1 MNKEEFLRILEQNL
15 YKLPLE
21 ERESAMQ
28 YYEEYLQEAGVEH
41 EQEAIAAL
49 GNPAQIAK
57 QLLADFV
64 VKEAEV
70 KSMKPKQSFQALWI
84 VIVALF
90 ASPIAFPL
98 AIAIAAVGFA
108 AVVTMIALI
117 FSGCLVAIVM
127 LGTSLICGVVGIGA
141 LFVQPATGAVFLG
154 AACTLLGIGI
164 LSGVLMYVV
173 VGKGIPMIIR
183 GISNLC
189 SKAKRRNAVC

>member
-15 YKLPLE
+15 YKLPTE
-21 ERESAMQ
+21 ECEAAMQ
-28 YYEEYLQEAGVEH
+28 YYAEYLEEAGIEH
-41 EQEAIAAL
+41 EQEAIEAL

-57 QLLADFV
+57 QLMADFI

-70 KSMKPKQSFQALWI
+70 KPMKPKQGFQALWI

-90 ASPIAFPL
+90 ASPIALPL

-108 AVVTMIALI
+108 AVVTMVALI
-117 FSGCLVAIVM
+117 FSGCLVAVVM
-127 LGTSLICGVVGIGA
+127 LGTSLVCGVVGIGA
-141 LFVQPATGAVFLG
+141 MFVHPATGAVFIG
-154 AACTLLGIGI
+154 AACVLLGVGI

-173 VGKGIPMIIR
+173 VGRGIPMIVR

-189 SKAKRRNAVC
+189 SKAKRRKAVC